1 MYELTPPREQAV
13 RLETGQRPSHSKTL
27 REHLRDGVIAAHR
40 RRPLSFYLLLL
51 IPIVLLL
58 GLQMAQFRDQPWRFA
73 NVLTLLFL
81 FCGAVLFLAV
91 IDLFAIARRQIRE
104 HREAFRETLGD
115 ETFFRELG
123 SRVEQRLDQQGG
135 E

>member
-1 MYELTPPREQAV
+1 MRP
-13 RLETGQRPSHSKTL
+13 ETGQRLGQSKTL
-27 REHLRDGVIAAHR
+27 REHLRDGVVAAHR

-51 IPIVLLL
+51 IPVVLLL
-58 GLQMAQFRDQPWRFA
+58 GLQMAKFRAEPWRFA

-91 IDLFAIARRQIRE
+91 ADIFAIARRQMRE

-115 ETFFRELG
+115 EAFFRELG
-123 SRVEQRLDQQGG
+123 SRVDQRLDQQGG